1 MSVSE
6 HAVQGR
12 QGRAAV
18 RAGAEPARRRIRSAY
33 VPWLLL
39 APWLVGLV
47 GITLGPMV
55 ASLYLSFTDYSLLSS
70 PKWVGLTNYVQLLT
84 SDPQFLAAAKVT
96 LIYVVVGVPLQLAF
110 ALGIAVLLNR
120 GLAAMNFYRSV
131 YYLPSLLGSSVAVAL
146 LWRQIFGADGLV
158 NVVLRLVGWAHP
170 PNWIASPEYAL
181 GTIIVLHVWTFGSPM
196 IIFLAGLR
204 QVPQEMYE
212 AADVDGAGSWAKF
225 IRITVP
231 MVSPVIFFNLI
242 LQMINAFQAFTQAYV
257 VSGGDGGPV
266 NSTLFYTLAL
276 YQEAFTNFNMG
287 YASAMAWVLFLVIA
301 LFTWVAF
308 GTSGRWVHYE
318 GGRR

>member
-1 MSVSE
+1 
-6 HAVQGR
+6 
-12 QGRAAV
+12 
-18 RAGAEPARRRIRSAY
+18 
-33 VPWLLL
+33 
-39 APWLVGLV
+39 
-47 GITLGPMV
+47 MV